1 MLHHI
6 HSQLDWQRQ
15 CMTMLMLERG
25 MDPPQMSPTPT
36 AFFDST
42 SESLE
47 PQSSF
52 VPQPGD
58 DDIDEADIEAATTA
72 EEDEEAATDEEG
84 DDLDDTDDLDD

>member
-1 MLHHI
+1 
-6 HSQLDWQRQ
+6 
-15 CMTMLMLERG
+15 MTMLMLERG
-25 MDPPQMSPTPT
+25 MDPPQMSPAPA

-42 SESLE
+42 FESLE

-58 DDIDEADIEAATTA
+58 DVMDEADIEAAAA
-72 EEDEEAATDEEG
+72 EEDEEAADDEEG

>member
-1 MLHHI
+1 M
-6 HSQLDWQRQ
+6 
-15 CMTMLMLERG
+15 MMMLERG
-25 MDPPQMSPTPT
+25 MDPPQMSPAPT

-52 VPQPGD
+52 VPQSGND
-58 DDIDEADIEAATTA
+58 DMDEADIEAAAAA
-72 EEDEEAATDEEG
+72 EEDEDAADDEEG